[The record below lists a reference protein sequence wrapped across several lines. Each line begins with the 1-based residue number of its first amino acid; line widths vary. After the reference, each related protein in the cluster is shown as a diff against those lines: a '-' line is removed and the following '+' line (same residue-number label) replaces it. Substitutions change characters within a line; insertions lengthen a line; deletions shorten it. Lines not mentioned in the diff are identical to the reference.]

1 MIDSSKRGL
10 RELALYFLIL
20 SLLGGILAA
29 DIETPVGYAEWAL
42 YLLPVGL
49 TLFQGRKWVPFA
61 TALAATVLSAIG
73 YVASPDGIDTRIAS
87 VNRLLGDTAIWLL
100 AIAVWNVI
108 RTRTQVQELMWLRQS
123 EAAVA
128 QRLLGEQSPPEVASS
143 AAHAL
148 CQVTGA
154 LIAVIYR
161 LDGKTLLRKG
171 GHAFDPQATP
181 ERIGLDQGVA
191 GQVATD
197 GQTRILSPAEPGHL
211 PISSAL
217 GRSAPCHVIVAPLL
231 ADGKVFG
238 VIELGFLEQR
248 PRFPRLLDLLQ
259 RVADPIG
266 VAMRSALYRQR
277 LEALLE
283 ETQQQSE
290 ELQTQQEEL
299 RVSNEELE
307 EHGRALRESQ
317 ARLEAQQAELE
328 QSNALLERQT
338 EVLERQKLDLL
349 ATQQSLH
356 ANAERLE
363 ATSRYKS
370 EFLANMSHEL
380 RTPLNSSLIL
390 SRLLADNK
398 PNTLNPEQVKY
409 AEAIHASN
417 NDLLLLINDILDLAK
432 IEAGH
437 VDLRP
442 EPVALADTVERLRAT
457 FEPLAKQKALAFH
470 IETLPGIPLHI
481 VTDGQRLLQ
490 VLKNLLGNAIKFTER
505 GEVRLVLRPAAGER
519 LRFEVQDSGVGIP
532 KHQQQIIFE
541 AFRQADG
548 STSRR
553 FGGTGL
559 GLSISRELAQ
569 RLGGEIRVDSEP
581 GRGSTF
587 TVELPLEFSAPSTGP
602 ASDAETAAADAAPA
616 APPISSELASS
627 GPVPAPVQHPEPDDR
642 LQLAHPGRL
651 ILAIEDDMRFARV
664 LYDLAHEL
672 GFDCVIAPN
681 GAEGLRLAQDL
692 KPTGILLDIGLPDQS
707 GLTVLERLKRDAGL
721 RHIPVHMMSAHE
733 RAHAALELG
742 AVGYVLKPAGRD
754 ELSAAIQGLQARLQ
768 RELRHVLVVEDDDT
782 LRDNLVLLLRTDLVE
797 IDAVGSVAEALE
809 RLAHKTYDC
818 MVTDLSLSDGSG
830 HDLLD
835 RIAENDRYGFPPVI
849 VYTGRAL
856 SRDEEQRLRRHSK
869 SIILKGARSP
879 ERLLDEVTLFLHSVE
894 STLRPEQQ
902 RLLSQSRQRDSVLDG
917 RRILLVEDDVRNIF
931 ALSSVF
937 EPLGVRL
944 DIARNGKEA
953 LHRLEQ
959 PGQADLVLMDIMM
972 PEMDGITALKLIRE
986 RPEWSNLP
994 VIALTAKAMSDDRE
1008 RCLSAGAN
1016 DYVSK
1021 PIDVDKLISLCRVW
1035 MRK

>member
-20 SLLGGILAA
+20 ALLGGILVA

-49 TLFQGRKWVPFA
+49 TLFQGRKWIPFA

-73 YVASPDGIDTRIAS
+73 YMASPDGIDTRIAS

-100 AIAVWNVI
+100 AVAVWNVI
-108 RTRTQVQELMWLRQS
+108 RTRSQVQELMWLRQS

-128 QRLLGEQSPPEVASS
+128 QRLLGEQSPLEVAYN

-148 CQVTGA
+148 CRVTGA
-154 LIAVIYR
+154 LTAVIYR

-197 GQTRILSPAEPGHL
+197 GSIKILSPAEPGHL

-231 ADGKVFG
+231 TDGKVFG
-238 VIELGFLEQR
+238 IVELGFLEQR

-277 LEALLE
+277 LESLLE

-307 EHGRALRESQ
+307 EHSRALRESQ

-398 PNTLNPEQVKY
+398 PNTLTPEQVKY

-417 NDLLLLINDILDLAK
+417 NDLLLLINDILDLSK

-437 VDLRP
+437 VDLQT
-442 EPVALADTVERLRAT
+442 EPVALADTVARLRAT
-457 FEPLAKQKALAFH
+457 FEPLARQKALAFH
-470 IETLPGIPLHI
+470 IDTLPGIPQHI
-481 VTDGQRLLQ
+481 VTDSQRLLQ
-490 VLKNLLGNAIKFTER
+490 ILKNLLANALKFTER
-505 GEVRLVLRPAAGER
+505 GEVRLALRPAAGER
-519 LRFEVQDSGVGIP
+519 LQFEVHDSGVGIP

-587 TVELPLEFSAPSTGP
+587 TVELPLEFSAPSAVPVG
-602 ASDAETAAADAAPA
+602 DAEAAIDVAPVL
-616 APPISSELASS
+616 PPTSSAQASS
-627 GPVPAPVQHPEPDDR
+627 SPAPSPVQHPEPDDR
-642 LQLAHPGRL
+642 LQLLHPGRL
-651 ILAIEDDMRFARV
+651 VLAIEDDMRFAKV
-664 LYDLAHEL
+664 LYELAHEL

-681 GAEGLRLAQDL
+681 GTEGVRLAQDL

-707 GLTVLERLKRDAGL
+707 GLTVLERLKRDAST

-742 AVGYVLKPAGRD
+742 AVGYVLKPAGRN

-768 RELRHVLVVEDDDT
+768 RELRHVLVVEDDET
-782 LRDNLVLLLRTDLVE
+782 LRNNLVLLLRTDLVE

-809 RLAHKTYDC
+809 RLAGKTYDC

-835 RIAENDRYGFPPVI
+835 RIAENERYGFPPVI

-856 SRDEEQRLRRHSK
+856 SRDEEQRLRQHSK

-894 STLRPEQQ
+894 STLPPEQQ

-953 LHRLEQ
+953 LQRLEQ
-959 PGQADLVLMDIMM
+959 AAQVDLVLMDIMM

-986 RPEWSNLP
+986 RPEWVSLP
-994 VIALTAKAMSDDRE
+994 VIALTAKAMSDDRD

-1021 PIDVDKLISLCRVW
+1021 PIDIDKLISLCRVW